1 VAGQRERARV
11 VARQHHVASRHP
23 FGERLG
29 GIGEQ
34 LASGTVAESLRVQ
47 LVGQRGEVHAQAGIH
62 HLQHSKACRQVA
74 GQTEFVAD
82 RNAGRQ

>member
-1 VAGQRERARV
+1 VPGQRKRACV

-23 FGERLG
+23 FGKRLS

-34 LASGTVAESLRVQ
+34 LAPRTVAESLSVQ
-47 LVGQRGEVHAQAGIH
+47 LVGQRGEVNAKAGVH
-62 HLQHSKACRQVA
+62 HLQHGQACRQVA